1 MRLTKATIYLLIF
14 IAVVTSTAP
23 VFARTY
29 LVEPKVVRAVLFW
42 SQGCPHCHEVLENV
56 FPAILKQYG
65 NQMEVLLIEVNILED
80 IEQLFQVAESL
91 GISRDKVFVPFL
103 IIGRE
108 VLIGSSQ
115 IPARFPGL
123 IEDYL
128 AAGGLDYPDVP
139 VLDQML
145 PLSVRFTSYQV
156 DQLEPQE
163 APESSFSGMTLAAV
177 IMAFMLIALIVVF
190 FVFLRAFQGKSAPS
204 FPRWQDLAIPVL
216 SLLGLGVA
224 AYLTY
229 VEASTANAIC
239 GPVGDC
245 NAVQNSPYA
254 KLFGVLPVG
263 ILGAVGYIAIL
274 LTWLLMRF
282 RTGWLSDIA
291 PVALF
296 GMSFFGT
303 LYSIYLTYLEL
314 FVIKAVCLW
323 CLSSAVI
330 ITLLMLFSLSPAA
343 AWVSEWDEEE

>member
-1 MRLTKATIYLLIF
+1 MRLTKATICLLVF
-14 IAVVTSTAP
+14 IAVVNSFTP
-23 VFARTY
+23 VFARTHQI
-29 LVEPKVVRAVLFW
+29 EPKVVRAVMFW

-56 FPAILKQYG
+56 FPALQEQYG
-65 NQMEVLLIEVNILED
+65 NQLEVLLIEVSTLED
-80 IEQLFQVAESL
+80 TEQLFLVAESL
-91 GISRDKVFVPFL
+91 GVSRDKVFVPFL
-103 IIGRE
+103 IIGHE
-108 VLIGSSQ
+108 VLIGSRQ
-115 IPARFPGL
+115 IPDRFPGL

-128 AAGGLDYPDVP
+128 AEGGQDYPDVP
-139 VLDQML
+139 GLAQML
-145 PLSVRFTSYQV
+145 PLGVSFTSYQV
-156 DQLEPQE
+156 GQLEPQE
-163 APESSFSGMTLAAV
+163 EPESSFSGMTLAAV
-177 IMAFMLIALIVVF
+177 IMAFMLIALAVVF
-190 FVFLRAFQGKSAPS
+190 VVFLRAFQGKSTPS

-229 VEASTANAIC
+229 VEASTADAIC

-282 RTGWLSDIA
+282 RSGWLSEIA

-343 AWVSEWDEEE
+343 AWVAEGEVEE

>member
-1 MRLTKATIYLLIF
+1 MRLAKATIYLLVF
-14 IAVVTSTAP
+14 IAILSSAVP
-23 VFARTY
+23 VFAKTY
-29 LVEPKVVRAVLFW
+29 LAETRVVRAVMFW

-56 FPAILKQYG
+56 FPAIQKQYG
-65 NQMEVLLIEVNILED
+65 NQLEILLIEVDTLED

-103 IIGRE
+103 IVGHE

-128 AAGGLDYPDVP
+128 AEGGQDYPEVP
-139 VLDQML
+139 GLAQLL
-145 PLSVRFTSYQV
+145 PLGVRFVSYQV
-156 DQLEPQE
+156 GQLLPQE
-163 APESSFSGMTLAAV
+163 VPESSFSGMTLAAV
-177 IMAFMLIALIVVF
+177 IMIFMLIALVAVFVVF
-190 FVFLRAFQGKSAPS
+190 VRAFQGKSTPS

-224 AYLTY
+224 AYLIY
-229 VEASTANAIC
+229 VEASTTNAIC

-274 LTWLLMRF
+274 TTWLLMRV
-282 RTGWLSDIA
+282 RSGWLSEVA
-291 PVALF
+291 PIALF

-343 AWVSEWDEEE
+343 AWASAWDEEE

>member
-1 MRLTKATIYLLIF
+1 MHLIKATIYLLVF
-14 IAVVTSTAP
+14 IAVVTSAAP

-29 LVEPKVVRAVLFW
+29 LIEPKVVRAVMIW

-56 FPAILKQYG
+56 LPTIQEQYG
-65 NQMEVLLIEVNILED
+65 NQLEVLLIEVGTLED

-91 GISRDKVFVPFL
+91 GVSRDKVLIPFL
-103 IIGRE
+103 IVGRE

-123 IEDYL
+123 IDDYL
-128 AAGGLDYPDVP
+128 AQGGQDYPDVP
-139 VLDQML
+139 GLAQML
-145 PLSVRFTSYQV
+145 PLGVRFASYQV
-156 DQLEPQE
+156 GQPEPQE
-163 APESSFSGMTLAAV
+163 SADSSFSGMTLAAV
-177 IMAFMLIALIVVF
+177 IMAFMLIALVVVF
-190 FVFLRAFQGKSAPS
+190 AVFLRAYQGKSTPS

-229 VEASTANAIC
+229 VEVSTANAIC

-254 KLFGVLPVG
+254 KLFGVLSVG

-274 LTWLLMRF
+274 STWLLMHF
-282 RTGWLSDIA
+282 RSGRLSDIA
-291 PVALF
+291 PIALF

-330 ITLLMLFSLSPAA
+330 ITLLMLFSLSPAS
-343 AWVSEWDEEE
+343 AWVVEGDEDE